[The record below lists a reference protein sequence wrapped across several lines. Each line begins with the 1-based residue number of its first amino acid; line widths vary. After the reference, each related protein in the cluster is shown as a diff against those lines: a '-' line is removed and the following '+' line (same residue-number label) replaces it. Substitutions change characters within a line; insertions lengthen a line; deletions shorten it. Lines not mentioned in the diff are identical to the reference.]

1 MRGWILD
8 LYTESPGK
16 MVVWLK
22 LEGGETR
29 RLVDRWAPSIF
40 AASDNKRD
48 LADLEKGRG
57 RDFSWSRRVMKLER
71 ATDRGESEVLEL
83 VVDDAK
89 KLAPLAESVER
100 SRPFGAYRLYNV
112 DVPPEQMYL
121 YENDLFPLAYCEVS
135 ETPDGLSWDI
145 QDDIWACQYEV
156 PTLRSVSIDVVI
168 KKSGKMA
175 KVSDPI
181 ESISLKGGDGSVSII
196 DGGSEE
202 SNILGLVEEVAK
214 LDPDLVFTN
223 DGDAFVLPYLVSRA
237 AANGVADR
245 LRIDRDGNVLE
256 APAKKGT
263 SYFSYGK
270 ILFKPSAM
278 RFSGRIHLD
287 TTSSFVNRECGLE
300 GFFEV
305 SRVCRLPLHTASRAS
320 IGKALS
326 SLQFYYA
333 TKDGILIPWKPVMAE
348 HFKSRAELLIAD
360 RGGFIFEPELGVH
373 EGVGELDFSSLFPSI
388 MSKKNI
394 SPETVRCAC
403 CPDSKNRIPELGW
416 NVCERRPQGIVPK
429 AVKII
434 VEKRMKY
441 KRLEQVTQGEERA
454 RYESRRSALK
464 WVGVACLPKESPVF
478 IRSNDGDRFARIG
491 DFIDSIVG
499 DKVGVIECPPGVFVA
514 GVGHDYKAKYCKVA
528 RLIKKPNN
536 QKLLSF
542 VMEDGRKIITT
553 PDHRFFTLR
562 GGDLEIRTAEEMQV
576 GELVPVARKIPP
588 AKEIHY
594 VNVIEQ
600 LTGLLSPREQQL
612 WRVSGEQLKEVIK
625 TKRRTLIGMAISEGY
640 SYQSVISW
648 IKSGI
653 IPLRFFKMLDVA
665 PEIHPALRIG
675 SGRRKGGRVAWLPAV
690 LEVDGR
696 LGFFLGLFV
705 ADGSAKNNAVRL
717 DIALSEPELLETT
730 RKLVESIFKIS
741 PRVYKEK
748 SAQMHVV
755 QINSASLVRVLEK
768 VFGLPGSADRGKLK
782 VPDIIFNCPAQAAHR
797 FMAGLVAGD
806 GNAAKRRKF
815 VSIATAS
822 KNLQNQISVLAARLG
837 LAFRMKADHREG
849 TQPLYTV
856 NFVGPETLGIIGNW
870 EYSKEGK
877 RDKIRSWS
885 EEYRTGTCTHIRY
898 ERLPIDESGLF
909 TLAKSTRTSSEPHA
923 RAGSR
928 LCPIQVK
935 KKITRIHSRK
945 LNENQAAQTMKI
957 EKLLDSDLGFVRI
970 KRAERLSE
978 CPEFVYCFQL
988 EDDEVPG
995 FFAGEGLTYTRNCFG
1010 YLGFNNAKFGRIDAH
1025 IGVCAWDR
1033 KVLVDAARVAERRG
1047 FRVMHGIVD
1056 SLWLKKSG
1064 ATTGDF
1070 EKLRREIE
1078 AETKFA
1084 ISFEGIYRWIA
1095 FLPSKVNAGVPVL
1108 NQYFGAYQ
1116 DGKLKVRGIEARR
1129 HDTPAFFSKCQLEI
1143 LELLAGAGTVEEARV
1158 MVGDCI
1164 KIFLRHARSLLEHRA
1179 PIGGLV
1185 FTRNLSKKPG
1195 EYANRSLTSIVGDQM
1210 VREGVELHAGESVQ
1224 YVITDY
1230 ESKSPGKRALAFELV
1245 DEKTVYDAKRY
1256 VELLAETCST
1266 VLTPFRR
1273 DCSAEALVQIVER
1286 EILHVEAL
1294 S

>member
-1 MRGWILD
+1 MRGWLLD

-22 LEGGETR
+22 LE
-29 RLVDRWAPSIF
+29 DRWAPSIF
-40 AASDNKRD
+40 VAYDSERD

-71 ATDRGESEVLEL
+71 ATDRSESEVLEL

-121 YENDLFPLAYCEVS
+121 YENDLFPLAYCEVA

-145 QDDIWACQYEV
+145 QDDIWSCKYEV
-156 PTLRSVSIDVVI
+156 PTLRSVSIDVRI
-168 KKSGKMA
+168 RKAGRMA
-175 KVSDPI
+175 KVNDPI
-181 ESISLKGGDGSVSII
+181 ESSSLRGGDGSASTL

-202 SNILGLVEEVAK
+202 SKILGLVEEVRR

-223 DGDAFVLPYLVSRA
+223 DGDAFVLPYLVGRA

-245 LRIDRDGNVLE
+245 LKMDRDGNVLE
-256 APAKKGT
+256 VPAKKGT

-287 TTSSFVNRECGLE
+287 TTSSFVNKECGLE

-348 HFKSRAELLIAD
+348 HFKSRAELLVAD

-373 EGVGELDFSSLFPSI
+373 EGVGELDFSSLLPSI

-403 CPDSKNRIPELGW
+403 CPDSKNRIPELDW

-478 IRSNDGDRFARIG
+478 IRSNDVDRFVRIG
-491 DFIDSIVG
+491 DFIDSLVG

-514 GVGHDYKAKYCKVA
+514 GVGHDYKAKWCKVA
-528 RLIKKPNN
+528 RLIKKPND

-553 PDHRFFTLR
+553 PGHRFFTLR

-588 AKEIHY
+588 ANEIHY
-594 VNVIEQ
+594 VNVVEQ

-612 WRVSGEQLKEVIK
+612 WRLSGEQLKEVIK
-625 TKRRTLIGMAISEGY
+625 TKRKTLIGMAISEGY
-640 SYQSVISW
+640 SYQAVVSW

-653 IPLRFFKMLDVA
+653 IPLRFLKRLDAA

-675 SGRRKGGRVAWLPAV
+675 SGRRRGGRVAWLPAV

-705 ADGSAKNNAVRL
+705 ADGSATRNMVRL

-730 RKLVESIFKIS
+730 RKLVESIFKIA
-741 PRVYKEK
+741 PRLYKEK
-748 SAQMHVV
+748 KAQMHVI

-806 GNAAKRRKF
+806 GNAAKRRNF

-837 LAFRMKADHREG
+837 LAFRMKADRGE
-849 TQPLYTV
+849 TQPIYTV
-856 NFVGPETLGIIGNW
+856 NFVGPQTLGIIGNW
-870 EYSKEGK
+870 EYSKEGQ
-877 RDKIRSWS
+877 RDRISSWS
-885 EEYRTGTCTHIRY
+885 EEPPTGTCTHIRY

-909 TLAKSTRTSSEPHA
+909 PLANDTRTLSDPHT
-923 RAGSR
+923 RIGSR
-928 LCPIQVK
+928 QCPIQVER
-935 KKITRIHSRK
+935 KISLMRSRK
-945 LNENQAAQTMKI
+945 LNEDQTRQIMQI
-957 EKLLDSDLGFVRI
+957 ERLVGGDLGFVRI
-970 KRAERLSE
+970 KQIEEMDA
-978 CPEFVYCFQL
+978 CPEYVYCFQL

-995 FFAGEGLTYTRNCFG
+995 FFAGEGLIFTHNCFG

-1033 KVLVDAARVAERRG
+1033 KVLVDAARVAEKRG

-1056 SLWLKKSG
+1056 SLWLKKDG
-1064 ATTGDF
+1064 AGKGDF

-1095 FLPSKVNAGVPVL
+1095 FLPSKVNAGIPVL

-1143 LELLAGAGTVEEARV
+1143 LESLARAENVEEATA
-1158 MVGDCI
+1158 MVGECI
-1164 KIFLRHARSLLEHRA
+1164 GIFLAHARSLLEHSA
-1179 PIGGLV
+1179 PIAGLV

-1195 EYANRSLTSIVGDQM
+1195 EYANRSLTSTVADQM

-1230 ESKSPGKRALAFELV
+1230 GSKSPGKRAVAFELA

-1256 VELLAETCST
+1256 VALLAETCST
-1266 VLTPFRR
+1266 VLKPFRR
-1273 DCSAEALVQIVER
+1273 DCSAEALVQIVNR
-1286 EILHVEAL
+1286 EILHAEVL
-1294 S
+1294 I